1 MIRRGLF
8 EPIQRLYCARCRAVT
23 SVLSVVKL
31 SKLIKLKELR
41 NIMDPYI
48 NEWLNL
54 VIRFAHLITGIAWI
68 GASFYFVWL
77 DNHLETPP
85 QWKKDKGIGG
95 DLWAI
100 HGGGFY
106 EVAKYKLAPEQMPT
120 TLHWFKWEAYTTWI
134 TGFLLLSLMFYVGA
148 ESYLI
153 DKRVA
158 DLTQLQ
164 AIALGLGSIVV
175 GVGCYEILVRT
186 SLKNH
191 GLVLGIILLIIG
203 TALSYGLTQIF
214 SARGAYMHIG
224 AIIGTIMAGNVFF
237 GIIPSQ
243 RALVKAVEEGK
254 APEAKFGLNA
264 KLRSTHNTYITLPVL
279 FIMISNHYPITF
291 NHSANWLVLMVIVL
305 ITAAIRQYFVLRHF
319 GKQKPLIFVGAII
332 ATIVLAYAIAPQ
344 SVELTAKQKQQT
356 VTDTQVQT
364 IIEQRCSSCHSNN
377 NSDDVFQSA
386 QAGVIFNDIS
396 SIKQW
401 VPRIKA
407 RVIDAKD
414 MPFMNKTQMTDE
426 ERNTLAVWLANNK
439 G

>member
-1 MIRRGLF
+1 
-8 EPIQRLYCARCRAVT
+8 
-23 SVLSVVKL
+23 
-31 SKLIKLKELR
+31 
-41 NIMDPYI
+41 MDPYI

-54 VIRFAHLITGIAWI
+54 IIRFAHLVTGIAWI

-106 EVAKYKLAPEQMPT
+106 EVAKYKLAPEKMPT

-148 ESYLI
+148 ETYLI

-158 DLTQLQ
+158 DITQLQ
-164 AIALGLGSIVV
+164 AILLGLGSIMV
-175 GVGCYEILVRT
+175 GVGSYEILVRT
-186 SLKNH
+186 KLKNH
-191 GLVLGIILLIIG
+191 GLILGIILLIIG

-214 SARGAYMHIG
+214 SARGAFMHMG
-224 AIIGTIMAGNVFF
+224 AIIGTVMAGNVFF
-237 GIIPSQ
+237 GIMPSQ

-254 APEAKFGLNA
+254 TPDAKFGLNA

-319 GKQKPLIFVGAII
+319 GKQKPLILVGAVV
-332 ATIVLAYAIAPQ
+332 ATIILAYAIAPQ
-344 SVELTAKQKQQT
+344 KVELTAEQKQHK
-356 VTDTQVQT
+356 VTPQQVQT
-364 IIEQRCSSCHSNN
+364 IIEQRCKACHSDNN
-377 NSDDVFQSA
+377 TDDIFTSA
-386 QAGVIFNDIS
+386 QAGVIFSDID

-401 VPRIKA
+401 APRIQA
-407 RVIDAKD
+407 RVIGSKD
-414 MPFMNKTQMTDE
+414 MPFMNKTNMTDD
-426 ERNTLAVWLANNK
+426 ERNTLAVWLGQNAIK
-439 G
+439 K

>member
-1 MIRRGLF
+1 
-8 EPIQRLYCARCRAVT
+8 
-23 SVLSVVKL
+23 
-31 SKLIKLKELR
+31 
-41 NIMDPYI
+41 MDPYI
-48 NEWLNL
+48 TEWLNL

-77 DNHLETPP
+77 DNHLENPP

-148 ESYLI
+148 DTYLI

-164 AIALGLGSIVV
+164 AIALGIGSIVL
-175 GVGCYEILVRT
+175 GVGIYEALVRT
-186 SLKNH
+186 KLRNH
-191 GLVLGIILLIIG
+191 GIILGLILIVVA

-214 SARGAYMHIG
+214 SARGAYMHMG

-237 GIIPSQ
+237 GIMPSQ

-254 APEAKFGLNA
+254 APDPAYGLNA
-264 KLRSTHNTYITLPVL
+264 KVRSTHNTYTTLPII
-279 FIMISNHYPITF
+279 FIMISNHYPMTF
-291 NHSANWLVLMVIVL
+291 NHSANWLVLIAIIL
-305 ITAAIRQYFVLRHF
+305 ITATVRQYFVLRHF
-319 GKQKPLIFVGAII
+319 GKQKPLVLVAAVI
-332 ATIVLAYAIAPQ
+332 ATVVLAFAIAPKTTQ
-344 SVELTAKQKQQT
+344 LSAEQKQQT
-356 VTDTQVQT
+356 VNIAQVQH
-364 IIEQRCSSCHSNN
+364 IIEQRCGRCHAEKPTDETFNI
-377 NSDDVFQSA
+377 A
-386 QAGVIFNDIS
+386 PAGVILSDVA
-396 SIKQW
+396 SIKRW
-401 VPRIKA
+401 APRIQA

-414 MPFMNKTQMTDE
+414 MPFMNKTQMTDD
-426 ERNTLAVWLANNK
+426 ERNTLAIWLAKNIQK
-439 G
+439 

>member
-1 MIRRGLF
+1 M
-8 EPIQRLYCARCRAVT
+8 E
-23 SVLSVVKL
+23 
-31 SKLIKLKELR
+31 
-41 NIMDPYI
+41 PYI

-54 VIRFAHLITGIAWI
+54 IIRFAHLITGIAWI

-77 DNHLETPP
+77 DNHLESPP
-85 QWKKDKGIGG
+85 QWKTDKGIGG

-106 EVAKYKLAPEQMPT
+106 EVAKYKLAPEKMPT

-158 DLTQLQ
+158 DLTQLE
-164 AIALGLGSIVV
+164 AILLGLGSIVV
-175 GVGCYEILVRT
+175 GVGSYEVLVRT
-186 SLKNH
+186 KLRNH
-191 GLVLGIILLIIG
+191 GMILGVILIIIA
-203 TALSYGLTQIF
+203 TLLSYGLTQIF
-214 SARGAYMHIG
+214 SARGAYMHMG

-237 GIIPSQ
+237 GIMPSQ

-279 FIMISNHYPITF
+279 FIMISNHYPMTF
-291 NHSANWLVLMVIVL
+291 NHHANWLVLMAIVL

-332 ATIVLAYAIAPQ
+332 ATIVLAYIIAPK
-344 SVELTAKQKQQT
+344 SLALSEAQKQQT
-356 VTDTQVQT
+356 VTIEQVQT
-364 IIEQRCSSCHSNN
+364 IVMQRCSSCHSNN
-377 NSDDVFQSA
+377 NTDDTFKSA
-386 QAGVIFNDIS
+386 QAGIRFTDLA

-401 VPRIKA
+401 APRIQA
-407 RVIDAKD
+407 RVIDAQD
-414 MPFMNKTQMTDE
+414 MPFMNKTQMTDD
-426 ERNTLAVWLANNK
+426 ERNTLAIWLAQNK
-439 G
+439 GEK

>member
-1 MIRRGLF
+1 
-8 EPIQRLYCARCRAVT
+8 
-23 SVLSVVKL
+23 
-31 SKLIKLKELR
+31 
-41 NIMDPYI
+41 MDPYI

-77 DNHLETPP
+77 DNHLENPP

-158 DLTQLQ
+158 DITQFQ
-164 AIALGLGSIVV
+164 AITLGLGSIVV
-175 GVGCYEILVRT
+175 GVGIYEILVRT
-186 SLKNH
+186 QLKNH
-191 GLVLGIILLIIG
+191 GLVLGIILLVVG
-203 TALSYGLTQIF
+203 TALSYGLTQVF
-214 SARGAYMHIG
+214 SARGAYMHMG

-237 GIIPSQ
+237 GIMPSQ
-243 RALVKAVEEGK
+243 RALVTAVEAGK
-254 APEAKFGLNA
+254 APDAKFGLNA
-264 KLRSTHNTYITLPVL
+264 KLRSTHNTYTTLPVL

-319 GKQKPLIFVGAII
+319 GKQKPLIFVGAVI
-332 ATIVLAYAIAPQ
+332 ATIVLAYVIAPK
-344 SVELTAKQKQQT
+344 SVELTAVQKQHK
-356 VTDTQVQT
+356 VTPEQVQT
-364 IIEQRCSSCHSNN
+364 IIKQRCVACHSDNN
-377 NSDDVFQSA
+377 TDDIFTSA
-386 QAGVIFNDIS
+386 QAGVIFSNMA

-401 VPRIKA
+401 APRIKA

-426 ERNTLAVWLANNK
+426 ERNTLAIWLLQASSER
-439 G
+439 

>member
-1 MIRRGLF
+1 
-8 EPIQRLYCARCRAVT
+8 
-23 SVLSVVKL
+23 
-31 SKLIKLKELR
+31 
-41 NIMDPYI
+41 MDPYI

-85 QWKKDKGIGG
+85 QEKAEKGIGG

-106 EVAKYKLAPEQMPT
+106 EVAKYKLAPPLMPKN
-120 TLHWFKWEAYTTWI
+120 LHWFKWEAYTTWI

-153 DKRVA
+153 DKRIA
-158 DLTQLQ
+158 DLTQFQ
-164 AIALGLGSIVV
+164 AIGLGLGAIVL

-186 SLKNH
+186 KLKNH
-191 GLVLGIILLIIG
+191 GLLLGIILLIIG

-214 SARGAYMHIG
+214 SARGAYMHMG

-237 GIIPSQ
+237 GIMPSQ
-243 RALVKAVEEGK
+243 RALVKAVEEGR
-254 APEAKFGLNA
+254 APDAKYGLNA

-332 ATIVLAYAIAPQ
+332 ATIVLAYLIAPHGI
-344 SVELTAKQKQQT
+344 ELTAKQQKQ
-356 VTDTQVQT
+356 VVSDKQVQD
-364 IIEQRCSSCHSNN
+364 IIEQRCSSCHSENN
-377 NSDDVFQSA
+377 TDEVFTSA
-386 QAGVIFNDIS
+386 QAGVVFSGIA

-401 VPRIKA
+401 APRIQA
-407 RVIDAKD
+407 RVINTKD
-414 MPFMNKTQMTDE
+414 MPFMNKTQITDK
-426 ERNTLAVWLANNK
+426 ERNILAIWLTQNTSQ
-439 G
+439 